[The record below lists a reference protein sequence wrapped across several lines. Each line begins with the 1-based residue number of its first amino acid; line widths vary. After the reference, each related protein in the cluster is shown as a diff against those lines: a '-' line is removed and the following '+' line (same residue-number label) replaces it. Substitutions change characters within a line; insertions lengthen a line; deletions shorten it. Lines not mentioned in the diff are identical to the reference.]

1 LLELSGLLGVLLCLV
16 AAGDWLA
23 SGLLGRVPTGFG
35 PDAATWLLAVA
46 ATAMALWHLQDPA
59 RVVAPATRRAAG
71 LLLGAGWLAFAL
83 WTWGLQAERVANQG
97 VVPSGRHGLDARL
110 AWATWRV
117 QQEVQGRVVARLPDR
132 NVPDSV
138 PPRLARS
145 EGAVVSEVWRTRGSV
160 PFERVSAQR
169 LGGLVERVQF
179 ASARHFAGWAL
190 ALLGVNLLLL
200 GAASRWARR
209 SLVLASLATTTV
221 LSSLLS
227 LRLALYWDEFYI
239 NLRHAAMLCQH
250 GVFSINPDSRIEG
263 TVDTLPLVATA
274 VLHLAG
280 LRLEDAFILTSL
292 AGNALVVAASY
303 LLARAMTGDRTWAL
317 ATACGM
323 GLLPSVAWVG
333 ATGFTAGLFTG
344 WMLLGA
350 YLLVFTE
357 RRGYG
362 LLVLGTLT
370 LVRTEGVL
378 FSGLLVAWACGM
390 RGLVSAWRDGHLVA
404 HFRQLAGAL
413 TLVTAPFLL
422 ASAVRWWLYPSV
434 LPTPIVLKNTGLDRG
449 YALQGLQSLSEAM
462 EGRDTHLLL
471 FALVVFAAVLALQ
484 GARSQARDLLGVPV
498 VAAAFILPYHIGGG
512 DWLTPQWNRYGLPLE
527 ICATLGVLVA
537 ARLTLSRLGP
547 PIARTVA
554 FVLLASTV
562 LTAVGDAWARGQ
574 ATHIVTQTLGQL
586 RHQEG
591 DLVFHDDRIDALA
604 NLGRLLDAVLPPE
617 AVVSSSEEATIM
629 YFSGRRMLGLL
640 GVSNPEVAREPLQP
654 LGWGATAYKRRAVRS
669 FERHRPD
676 AFLAW
681 EPFVRRL
688 PGDETAGLE
697 EALVRRFFCQPM
709 IDALY
714 YRVGSPRTLVLLGY
728 ENHTVLFR
736 DMAFNIHVHRRVAPR
751 FRANLAR
758 LGFTHAGR
766 LSVPYRV
773 STKLSRRLVPAGPAT
788 LPQL

>member
-1 LLELSGLLGVLLCLV
+1 LLELSGLLG
-16 AAGDWLA
+16 
-23 SGLLGRVPTGFG
+23 RVPAGFG
-35 PDAATWLLAVA
+35 PDAATWLLVVA
-46 ATAMALWHLQDPA
+46 ATALALWRLHDPA
-59 RVVAPATRRAAG
+59 RAVPPATRRAAG
-71 LLLGAGWLAFAL
+71 LLLGAGWVALAL
-83 WTWGLQAERVANQG
+83 WTWGLQTERAAHQG
-97 VVPSGRHGLDARL
+97 VRPGGRHGLDARL
-110 AWATWRV
+110 SWATWRV
-117 QQEVQGRVVARLPDR
+117 QQEVQGRVAARLPDR
-132 NVPDSV
+132 EVPDSV
-138 PPRLARS
+138 PPRLTHS
-145 EGAVVSEVWRTRGSV
+145 EGVVASEVWRTRGSA

-169 LGGLVERVQF
+169 LGGLVEGVQL

-200 GAASRWARR
+200 GAASRWASRF
-209 SLVLASLATTTV
+209 LVLGGLTTTTV
-221 LSSLLS
+221 LSWLLS

-280 LRLEDAFILTSL
+280 LRLEDAFILITL
-292 AGNALVVAASY
+292 AGNALVVIGSY
-303 LLARAMTGDRTWAL
+303 MLARTMTGDRTWAM
-317 ATACGM
+317 ATAWVM
-323 GLLPSVAWVG
+323 GVLPSVIWVG

-357 RRGYG
+357 RRGSG
-362 LLVLGTLT
+362 LVVLGTLT

-378 FSGLLVAWACGM
+378 FAGLLVAWACGL
-390 RGLVSAWRDGHLVA
+390 RGLASAWREGHLGA
-404 HFRQLAGAL
+404 HLRQLAGAL

-422 ASAVRWWLYPSV
+422 ASAVRWWLYPST
-434 LPTPIVLKNTGLDRG
+434 LPTPIVLKNTGFDRG
-449 YALQGLQSLSEAM
+449 YALQGLQSLSEAI

-471 FALVVFAAVLALQ
+471 FALVVFTGVLALQ

-498 VAAAFILPYHIGGG
+498 IAGAFILPYYIGGG
-512 DWLTPQWNRYGLPLE
+512 DWLTPQWNRYGIPLE

-537 ARLTLSRLGP
+537 VRLALSRLGP
-547 PIARTVA
+547 PLARTVA
-554 FVLLASTV
+554 FVLLASTL

-574 ATHIVTQTLGQL
+574 ATHIVMQTWGQL
-586 RHQEG
+586 RHQAG

-654 LGWGATAYKRRAVRS
+654 LAWGATAYKRRAVRS
-669 FERHRPD
+669 FERHLPD
-676 AFLAW
+676 VFLAW
-681 EPFVRRL
+681 EPFTRRL
-688 PGDETAGLE
+688 PGGGAADRE

-736 DMAFNIHVHRRVAPR
+736 DLAFNIHVHRRVAPR

-758 LGFTHAGR
+758 LGFTYAGR

-773 STKLSRRLVPAGPAT
+773 STKLARRLLPAGPAT